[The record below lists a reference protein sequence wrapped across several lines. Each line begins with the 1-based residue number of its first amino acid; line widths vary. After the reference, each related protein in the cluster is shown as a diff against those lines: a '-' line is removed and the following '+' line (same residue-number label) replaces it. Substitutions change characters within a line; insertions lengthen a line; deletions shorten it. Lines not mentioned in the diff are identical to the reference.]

1 MGDDTELVEFKMGKI
16 VCGRWKV
23 TEKLGAGGCGAVYEV
38 TDIQRKGY
46 TAALKVESNNVEDGG
61 VLKLEAEVL
70 QKLGNCKKC
79 VRLLHSGKRGKY
91 RQVSGCANT
100 WVEDVK
106 PGNMVIG
113 MGGRM
118 VRKFVTKNEKS
129 NQLSIRKAR
138 KNCLL
143 RGTLRY
149 CSINVHKRLEQG
161 RVDDLWSLIYMLI
174 ELLIGL
180 PWSSLKD
187 EEPLQ
192 KMKETITDEKLFA
205 RCPSELLEMAK
216 HLRTLKYED
225 RPNYKLL
232 YDHLM
237 TGVRRLNTNFSKAY
251 DWEDE
256 KDLEEVIDTALSI
269 TDGRKPKQK
278 GPTQSFCEVML
289 IKLFDIRFHVINA
302 MLFYERYV
310 VYQFKRQVKAVKSL
324 SMQDQC
330 CLSSVFQPH
339 VKEALHCASAN
350 QKVLNLIVKAGMQ
363 MFSNNTSFQQAYEQ
377 VRKSAGSS
385 EHYMSKC
392 RSTLKQIVREWSAD
406 GAGERYGCYNRVL
419 EAIRSRY
426 PNKMQRHNVKILVP
440 GCGLGRLN
448 WELLDDGFSVTGN
461 EFSFFMIL
469 TSNFLLNCCKKGTA
483 IDCTSDGQT
492 LVVADCCEFQ
502 FINLEASA
510 VVQKCSRST
519 HKPAHILK
527 CHPSNENLFA
537 AAAGPTIEFVVDGS
551 FLTPVV
557 QASRITDFDYDPYD
571 ENTSNTTAPVKQFI
585 ATQTERIVALEV
597 HPTNPNVMLTSS
609 VDNFKLWD
617 CSNEMQPN
625 FSSGEIFV
633 SLDYPSNS
641 GTENTVC
648 LWQLNSFGNAQELRR
663 TVSDKYVDFCWQK
676 QEEEESDSFNYL
688 FTYSERC
695 GLLKHLVLSNTTNE
709 PVEEMAIPMAQSAE
723 DEARDQML
731 MFVTRGQVEI
741 INHRNMPNDKEE
753 DELRSSLNDP
763 PDEVTESPR
772 TWSSWVYAPNL
783 NETCDLLVEL
793 RALRKFD
800 VVGLTTNEVN
810 FQRAAV
816 AISFTHPALSGRI
829 VIELRFHC
837 NFVKNG
843 WVLLDIVKQDS
854 PLDSKMAADL
864 LKKLKTECREQ
875 TKNRD
880 GKLTVL
886 WRALRSL
893 PKMLQGINEMFDKT
907 PQLSG
912 SENGIT
918 ECDETE
924 TRPFPIGYQTSEY
937 DEHVP
942 APRLCG
948 LLTVFGEPLIK
959 FGRQSTIKSTIE
971 EINYQERKNTRGN
984 QVSKTHQTKKESQLS
999 QILSPTR
1006 ENERYKRRSI
1016 RPRSVLSLPPGAES
1030 TFPRSLDEFYSLV
1043 STQHI
1048 QYLTQ
1053 YVNER
1058 NVDELNV
1065 SKIELCS
1072 SFLSETRSNPEFEVH
1087 DSRRRISSITLEE
1100 NMWTVVRYAPQRKE
1114 LISLWQWL
1122 YEFFNT
1128 EEERSVLDANCDD
1141 RTQRTKTNKN
1151 KITKKPSESSQSMR
1165 RTKKLK
1171 NVRIDAFS
1179 PSSFHPCGREF
1190 MYYFVDFYYA
1200 NFDTQTA
1207 ALISCILTL
1216 LDTKQKKEHANWH
1229 SIRKVNLSSTWSQI
1243 HKRVSVFLSSH
1254 NEKNELEESM
1264 SFKQK
1269 SSRELLKTFSD
1280 LSLNSEEKF
1289 EHLTPINS
1297 FPSIGVEN
1305 HSDGKMETSTDVRKN
1320 SNSEMIERDYD
1331 SYLMLNNRTADEEI
1345 LQLQKFLK
1353 ERLDRIRLE
1362 YATMLT
1368 RWGLLNQRAELLK
1381 FYGFGEKASFK
1392 QISRLTYCDFC
1403 DESCNGIVSICALC
1417 NHGGHVS
1424 CRYEWFKVFEQCPHL
1439 CGCRCA

>member
-1 MGDDTELVEFKMGKI
+1 MSASGDSFVKLDDSHEHSENI
-16 VCGRWKV
+16 V
-23 TEKLGAGGCGAVYEV
+23 
-38 TDIQRKGY
+38 
-46 TAALKVESNNVEDGG
+46 
-61 VLKLEAEVL
+61 
-70 QKLGNCKKC
+70 
-79 VRLLHSGKRGKY
+79 
-91 RQVSGCANT
+91 
-100 WVEDVK
+100 
-106 PGNMVIG
+106 
-113 MGGRM
+113 
-118 VRKFVTKNEKS
+118 
-129 NQLSIRKAR
+129 
-138 KNCLL
+138 
-143 RGTLRY
+143 
-149 CSINVHKRLEQG
+149 
-161 RVDDLWSLIYMLI
+161 
-174 ELLIGL
+174 
-180 PWSSLKD
+180 KD
-187 EEPLQ
+187 E
-192 KMKETITDEKLFA
+192 IAAAEK
-205 RCPSELLEMAK
+205 
-216 HLRTLKYED
+216 
-225 RPNYKLL
+225 
-232 YDHLM
+232 
-237 TGVRRLNTNFSKAY
+237 
-251 DWEDE
+251 
-256 KDLEEVIDTALSI
+256 
-269 TDGRKPKQK
+269 
-278 GPTQSFCEVML
+278 
-289 IKLFDIRFHVINA
+289 VINA

-469 TSNFLLNCCKKGTA
+469 TSNFLLNCCKKANEFTIYPNILDFSNCWSYSDSLRAVTFPDVDPSSNLESHSRPNSFSMCAGDFLDAFKSESNQFDSVVTVFFLDTASNLFDYLRTIFRILKPGGSWINFGPLTYHFEGEDENSIELPFETIVQVAEQIGFHMERVEGKNVNPPALYTHNPNSMLNYQYHCVRMYKYFSFRRTDEVANDDIKGTA

-571 ENTSNTTAPVKQFI
+571 ENTSTRFETTNQSTSRSVWCSTIKILTSSKSFVDISWRRSTNTTAPVKQFI

-625 FSSGEIFV
+625 FVILDHENVGKFRFSSSGEIFV

-829 VIELRFHC
+829 VIELRFHR

-948 LLTVFGEPLIK
+948 IRFNRAGLLTVFGEPLIK

-984 QVSKTHQTKKESQLS
+984 QVSKTHQTKKRISIVTNLITYEG
-999 QILSPTR
+999 
-1006 ENERYKRRSI
+1006 KRTLQTSKHSTTI
-1016 RPRSVLSLPPGAES
+1016 GIES
-1030 TFPRSLDEFYSLV
+1030 T
-1043 STQHI
+1043 
-1048 QYLTQ
+1048 
-1053 YVNER
+1053 
-1058 NVDELNV
+1058 
-1065 SKIELCS
+1065 
-1072 SFLSETRSNPEFEVH
+1072 TR
-1087 DSRRRISSITLEE
+1087 
-1100 NMWTVVRYAPQRKE
+1100 
-1114 LISLWQWL
+1114 
-1122 YEFFNT
+1122 
-1128 EEERSVLDANCDD
+1128 C
-1141 RTQRTKTNKN
+1141 
-1151 KITKKPSESSQSMR
+1151 
-1165 RTKKLK
+1165 
-1171 NVRIDAFS
+1171 
-1179 PSSFHPCGREF
+1179 
-1190 MYYFVDFYYA
+1190 
-1200 NFDTQTA
+1200 
-1207 ALISCILTL
+1207 
-1216 LDTKQKKEHANWH
+1216 
-1229 SIRKVNLSSTWSQI
+1229 
-1243 HKRVSVFLSSH
+1243 
-1254 NEKNELEESM
+1254 
-1264 SFKQK
+1264 
-1269 SSRELLKTFSD
+1269 
-1280 LSLNSEEKF
+1280 
-1289 EHLTPINS
+1289 
-1297 FPSIGVEN
+1297 
-1305 HSDGKMETSTDVRKN
+1305 
-1320 SNSEMIERDYD
+1320 
-1331 SYLMLNNRTADEEI
+1331 
-1345 LQLQKFLK
+1345 
-1353 ERLDRIRLE
+1353 
-1362 YATMLT
+1362 
-1368 RWGLLNQRAELLK
+1368 
-1381 FYGFGEKASFK
+1381 
-1392 QISRLTYCDFC
+1392 
-1403 DESCNGIVSICALC
+1403 
-1417 NHGGHVS
+1417 
-1424 CRYEWFKVFEQCPHL
+1424 
-1439 CGCRCA
+1439 